1 MSTKSLE
8 KRYISYNTFVVAG
21 TALFSPILYI
31 FLINS
36 GYSYTEAGIYLAVFW
51 GVSAV
56 TELPLGIITDI
67 IGQKSATVLS
77 CFIRAIGLLLILS
90 NNFILLIISAIL
102 TGIAESLISGTLS
115 SWLMNQ
121 VSDKK
126 LLDLDRI
133 FSKAAA
139 FGSIFSLIIGFVS
152 AQYLFQLNSSLPIIA
167 SSLFFIMLA
176 ILIIIDMPEI
186 RKLQTRKGSKSNNII
201 SEGKAILDKILF
213 LIRNEKTIFFVMLF
227 LVFPTILDIGPSNQ
241 WQVAFSNEN
250 NTFIL
255 GYLWIL
261 ISIVG
266 IVTNMLI
273 PKLPKLKGPL
283 KEITLY
289 IILDIIVILLITM
302 TKFNILF
309 FLIHIALFTILS
321 LKINVHIQ
329 RNIVKDDKIRS
340 TIVSSF
346 YTIESF
352 ITMLLLPINGFLT
365 DEFGIFNTWNLF
377 VLFTIVLLF
386 INFFMIK
393 VLSKIHKSKKFDTKG
408 SP

>member
-1 MSTKSLE
+1 ML
-8 KRYISYNTFVVAG
+8 A
-21 TALFSPILYI
+21 
-31 FLINS
+31 
-36 GYSYTEAGIYLAVFW
+36 AGIYLAVFW

-176 ILIIIDMPEI
+176 ILIIIDMPEK
-186 RKLQTRKGSKSNNII
+186 RELQTRKGSKSNNII
-201 SEGKAILDKILF
+201 SEGKAILDKILL

-289 IILDIIVILLITM
+289 IILDIIMILLITM
-302 TKFNILF
+302 TKFNIIF
-309 FLIHIALFTILS
+309 FFIHIALFTILS

-393 VLSKIHKSKKFDTKG
+393 VLSKIHKSKKFDTKC